1 MNNFNSI
8 SKYSFS
14 TIVALLV
21 LLLLFNHYTDEINTY
36 KITENNLSKDSVLV
50 LSRLEYK
57 EKLHGFWLGQCIANW
72 TGLVTEMDKIGNIGD
87 IKTGDFYTMEDWGK
101 PDQPNIWSK
110 DPSDLSSTIDFVFV
124 GKDDIWGADDDTD
137 IEYMYQYLHSVNNAS
152 ILSGEHI
159 RDGWLKHIK
168 KEEENYLWVSNQTA
182 FDLMQNGIMP
192 PATSL
197 PENNPHYDM
206 IDAQLT
212 TEIFGLFAPGRP
224 DVALKLATLPIRVT
238 ARFDSEWIAKFYV
251 IMHSLASYETKHP
264 TINNKLRWMANEAR
278 KILPNNSYPAKMY
291 DFVKNR
297 YQDGID
303 WEDTRDMVYERYQVK
318 QEDGY
323 DITSRNLHCN
333 GCFAAGINFA
343 ASIISL
349 LYGGGDIKK
358 TIQIGALC
366 GWDSDN
372 PTATWG
378 GLIGFM
384 IGKKGVET
392 AFGRTFSEK
401 YNIHRTRIGFPNY
414 GIDTFTNMA
423 EQGILIVD
431 KTVQRVMGG
440 TLDYEKDFWY
450 IPHSQNKLK
459 SQKYDV
465 TETIEE

>member
-1 MNNFNSI
+1 M
-8 SKYSFS
+8 SKYIFLATVAPNMLLSF
-14 TIVALLV
+14 
-21 LLLLFNHYTDEINTY
+21 FNRDTD
-36 KITENNLSKDSVLV
+36 KIKASKNLENNLHEDSVLV
-50 LSRLEYK
+50 LSRSEYK
-57 EKLHGFWLGQCIANW
+57 ERLYGFWLGQCIANW

-124 GKDDIWGADDDTD
+124 EEADIWGSDDDTD

-152 ILSGEHI
+152 ILSGEQI
-159 RDGWLKHIK
+159 RDGWLRHIK
-168 KEEENYLWVSNQTA
+168 KEEENYLWVSNQMA
-182 FDLMQNGIMP
+182 FDLMQKGMTP
-192 PATSL
+192 PETSF
-197 PENNPHYDM
+197 PGNNPYYEM

-224 DVALKLATLPIRVT
+224 DVALELAKLPIGVT
-238 ARFDSEWIAKFYV
+238 ARFESEWIAKFYV
-251 IMHSLASYETKHP
+251 IMYSLASYETSHP
-264 TINNKLRWMANEAR
+264 TINSKLRWMANEAR

-291 DFVKNR
+291 DFVKNK
-297 YQDGID
+297 YQDGVV
-303 WEDTRDMVYERYQVK
+303 WEDTRDMVYDRYQVN

-323 DITSRNLHCN
+323 DITSKNLHCN

-349 LYGGGDIKK
+349 LYGEGDIKK
-358 TIQIGALC
+358 TIQVGTLC

-401 YNIHRTRIGFPNY
+401 YNIHRTRIGFPNN

-423 EQGILIVD
+423 KQGVLIVD
-431 KTVQRVMGG
+431 KTIKREMGG
-440 TLDYEKDFWY
+440 IVDYKKDFWY
-450 IPHSQNKLK
+450 IPYSQRNIK
-459 SQKYDV
+459 SQ
-465 TETIEE
+465 

>member
-1 MNNFNSI
+1 MN
-8 SKYSFS
+8 KYSFS
-14 TIVALLV
+14 IIFVLVV
-21 LLLLFNHYTDEINTY
+21 LLIPFVGGASDSKVS
-36 KITENNLSKDSVLV
+36 KISENNFSEDSVLV
-50 LSRLEYK
+50 LSRSEYK
-57 EKLHGFWLGQCIANW
+57 DRLYGFWLGQCIANW

-87 IKTGDFYTMEDWGK
+87 IKTGNFYTMEDWGK

-110 DPSDLSSTIDFVFV
+110 DPSDLSLTIDFVFA
-124 GKDDIWGADDDTD
+124 GETDIWGSDDDTD
-137 IEYMYQYLHSVNNAS
+137 IEYMYQYLHLVNNAS
-152 ILSGEHI
+152 ILSGEQI

-168 KEEENYLWVSNQTA
+168 EEEENYIWVSNQTA
-182 FDLMQNGIMP
+182 FDLMQKGIMP

-197 PENNPHYDM
+197 PENNPHYEM

-224 DVALKLATLPIRVT
+224 DIALEIAKLPIRVT
-238 ARFDSEWIAKFYV
+238 ARFESEWIAKFYV
-251 IMHSLASYETKHP
+251 IMHSLASKETSHL

-291 DFVKNR
+291 DFVKRR
-297 YQDGID
+297 YQDGVD
-303 WEDTRDMVYERYQVK
+303 WEDTRDMVYEKYQVK

-333 GCFAAGINFA
+333 GCFAAGINFV

-349 LYGGGDIKK
+349 LYGEGDIKK
-358 TIQIGALC
+358 TIQVGALC

-384 IGKKGVET
+384 IGKRGVET
-392 AFGRTFSEK
+392 AFGRKFSEK
-401 YNIHRTRIGFPNY
+401 YNIHRTRIGFPNN

-431 KTVQRVMGG
+431 KTVQRMMGG
-440 TLDYEKDFWY
+440 TVDREKDFWY
-450 IPHSQNKLK
+450 IPYSQNNLK
-459 SQKYDV
+459 TQKYGV